1 MESSVSLTPILDLNS
16 GSSVNLVPMADDT
29 VIPNH
34 HRDYPGFSGPSGLL
48 AATSM
53 LVGRDGDARFAA
65 ELGRVAPEDV
75 VVDIGCGP
83 GGAARYAARLGT
95 SVTGVDPAPVMLRVA
110 RALTR
115 SRNVR
120 YVEGAAEALPL
131 PDDFA
136 RVVWSIATVHHWRDV
151 DDGLREVRRVRQ
163 PGGRFIAIERRTLP
177 GAAGL
182 ASHGWTDEQAEV
194 FARVCTDQGFA
205 EASVEQPRQSGRRS
219 IIAVTATAP

>member
-1 MESSVSLTPILDLNS
+1 MTN
-16 GSSVNLVPMADDT
+16 DT

-34 HRDYPGFSGPSGLL
+34 HRDYPGFAGPTGLL
-48 AATSM
+48 AAASM
-53 LVGRDGDARFAA
+53 AVGRDDDARIAA
-65 ELGRVAPEDV
+65 ELAHAGPQDI

-83 GGAARYAARLGT
+83 GAAARYAARLGA

-131 PDDFA
+131 SDDFA
-136 RVVWSIATVHHWRDV
+136 TVVWSIATVHHWRDL
-151 DDGLREVRRVRQ
+151 DDGLGEVRRVLR
-163 PGGRFIAIERRTLP
+163 PGGRYIAIERRVQP

-182 ASHGWTDEQAEV
+182 ASHGWTDEQAEAFTHACANHGFTDV
-194 FARVCTDQGFA
+194 RV
-205 EASVEQPRQSGRRS
+205 ERPRLTGRRPL
-219 IIAVTATAP
+219 IAVAATEQ